1 MLFRSSWFLTD
12 DQGRSTTAISLQ
24 RRVFYVRAEM
34 AQNRLV
40 RASRRSPMPTLRP
53 RPRARNAGFSIALV
67 ALPDVA
73 ISTLTGIYE
82 VMSVPPSMATGA
94 PPPTFS
100 IETVG
105 EAAGPL
111 QLAGGVP
118 SGGTKPND

>member
-1 MLFRSSWFLTD
+1 
-12 DQGRSTTAISLQ
+12 
-24 RRVFYVRAEM
+24 M

-82 VMSVPPSMATGA
+82 VMSVPTSMETGA
-94 PPPTFS
+94 PHPTFS
-100 IETVG
+100 IEIVG

-118 SGGTKPND
+118 IVVRSEEHTSELQSLMRT

>member
-1 MLFRSSWFLTD
+1 
-12 DQGRSTTAISLQ
+12 
-24 RRVFYVRAEM
+24 
-34 AQNRLV
+34 
-40 RASRRSPMPTLRP
+40 MPTLRP

-82 VMSVPPSMATGA
+82 VMSVPTSMETGA
-94 PPPTFS
+94 PHPTFS
-100 IETVG
+100 IEIVV

-118 SGGTKPND
+118 IVVHNSAHHINPSALRIVPLVLLRPSGRGTGRYAESRV

>member
-1 MLFRSSWFLTD
+1 
-12 DQGRSTTAISLQ
+12 
-24 RRVFYVRAEM
+24 M

-53 RPRARNAGFSIALV
+53 RPRARNAGFSIALL

-82 VMSVPPSMATGA
+82 VMRVPTSMETGA
-94 PPPTFS
+94 PHPTFS
-100 IETVG
+100 IELVG
-105 EAAGPL
+105 EDAGPL

-118 SGGTKPND
+118 IAVQNSIDNIHPCDIVIRSEEQTTELQS